1 MNYRHLTE
9 ADQAALTRDR
19 ILSLEGDHYRLS
31 LILAE
36 TTDPDRTAQL
46 MGQRALL
53 EAAIAVHAAEEAP
66 VAADKEPTDGL

>member
-31 LILAE
+31 LVLAE
-36 TTDPDRTAQL
+36 TTDPDRAAQL
-46 MGQRALL
+46 VGQQALL

-66 VAADKEPTDGL
+66 VAADKEPATGP